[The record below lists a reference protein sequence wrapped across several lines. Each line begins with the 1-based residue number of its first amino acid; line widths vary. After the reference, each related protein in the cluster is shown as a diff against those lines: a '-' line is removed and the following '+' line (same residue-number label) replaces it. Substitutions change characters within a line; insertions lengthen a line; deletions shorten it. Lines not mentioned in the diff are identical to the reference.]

1 MKHYIMKDEKK
12 RHWQKENI
20 LLHRKRDNMAFNTI
34 AFVAF
39 FIFVII
45 GYYVFPKRYKWV
57 FLLGAS
63 YFFYLYASVKFL
75 AFILITTVSSWLAA
89 LYISKL
95 HHREKLLKNDEKTD
109 ARAMKLQ
116 KEQLKKKR
124 KQILILVLVLNFG
137 ILVFLKYFNFF
148 AANLNALFEALSFSG
163 RTPTLN
169 LILPVRYFFLH
180 ISDNVLHY
188 RCLLGKGGSGK
199 ESGQGGIVCFF
210 LPADH

>member
-63 YFFYLYASVKFL
+63 YFFYLVRKRKVSGVHTDHDGEFL
-75 AFILITTVSSWLAA
+75 AGGT
-89 LYISKL
+89 LY
-95 HHREKLLKNDEKTD
+95 
-109 ARAMKLQ
+109 
-116 KEQLKKKR
+116 
-124 KQILILVLVLNFG
+124 
-137 ILVFLKYFNFF
+137 
-148 AANLNALFEALSFSG
+148 FEAASP
-163 RTPTLN
+163 RKA
-169 LILPVRYFFLH
+169 VEKR
-180 ISDNVLHY
+180 
-188 RCLLGKGGSGK
+188 
-199 ESGQGGIVCFF
+199 
-210 LPADH
+210 